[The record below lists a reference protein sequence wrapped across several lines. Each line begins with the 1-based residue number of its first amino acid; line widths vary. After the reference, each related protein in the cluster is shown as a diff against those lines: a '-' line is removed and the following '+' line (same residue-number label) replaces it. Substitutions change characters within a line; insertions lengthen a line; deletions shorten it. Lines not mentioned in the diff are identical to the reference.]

1 MFPIPITQSLETQQA
16 CKSTNKFS
24 GPNGLQF
31 LTMTQNSTAVL
42 PPDPYQMRVPHTQT
56 YIIFSQYGREI
67 SSESFVRL
75 CFEAQATII
84 EAIIAA
90 KGDGPMPRLRP
101 LWWYADTQMKIY
113 PSDKMT
119 WLMLSHTFT
128 GIVSFVEQ
136 FAAVAM
142 DIEILDVSL
151 GSVGVGVI
159 SYKGS
164 S

>member
-1 MFPIPITQSLETQQA
+1 
-16 CKSTNKFS
+16 
-24 GPNGLQF
+24 
-31 LTMTQNSTAVL
+31 
-42 PPDPYQMRVPHTQT
+42 MRVPHTQT
-56 YIIFSQYGREI
+56 YIIFSHYGREI

-84 EAIIAA
+84 EAIVAA

-101 LWWYADTQMKIY
+101 LWWYADTEMMIF

-119 WLMLSHTFT
+119 WLMLSHAFT
-128 GIVSFVEQ
+128 GLVSFVER

-142 DIEILDVSL
+142 EIQILDVSL

-159 SYKGS
+159 SYKGTS
-164 S
+164 